1 MSETE
6 EAPAQGGGVGTIAHE
21 PTGTEPT
28 AGIPA
33 SAGPPPGPPGSGG
46 WAPPRHSSGPGASGF
61 GRSAILAWA
70 VAGVLLLAV
79 VGLSVGLATSGGGP
93 VRFVTPGYPGQGR
106 AFGPNPASPPA
117 RPALPVPGGR
127 RGAVGIVTSVS
138 FGSFTM
144 QAIGGQTLTVDEPSS
159 TIYASPSGSASASSV
174 VQGSLVAVQGTRN
187 GTTITA
193 TRVIVLGQRG
203 GAGGP

>member
-1 MSETE
+1 MSETQ
-6 EAPAQGGGVGTIAHE
+6 EAPAPGGVGTIAPE
-21 PTGTEPT
+21 PTGSEAT
-28 AGIPA
+28 AGTPA

-46 WAPPRHSSGPGASGF
+46 WAPPRYAPGPGARGF

-93 VRFVTPGYPGQGR
+93 VRFVAPAVPGPGR

-117 RPALPVPGGR
+117 RPALPVPGAR
-127 RGAVGIVTSVS
+127 SGAIGIVTNVS

-144 QAIGGQTLTVDEPSS
+144 RVIGGQTLTVDEPSS
-159 TIYASPSGSASASSV
+159 TTYSSPSGSASASSV
-174 VQGSLVAVQGTRN
+174 VQGALVAVQGSRN

-193 TRVIVLGQRG
+193 TRIIVFGERG
-203 GAGGP
+203 GAGGS

>member
-1 MSETE
+1 MSETQ
-6 EAPAQGGGVGTIAHE
+6 EAPAPGGVGTIAPE

-28 AGIPA
+28 ADVAA

-46 WAPPRHSSGPGASGF
+46 WAPPRYGPGPGARGF
-61 GRSAILAWA
+61 ARSAILAWA

-93 VRFVTPGYPGQGR
+93 VGFVAPGVPGPGR
-106 AFGPNPASPPA
+106 AFGPNPAAPPD
-117 RPALPVPGGR
+117 RPAMPVPGGR

-144 QAIGGQTLTVDEPSS
+144 RAIGGQTLTVDEPPS

-174 VQGSLVAVQGTRN
+174 VQGALVAVQGTRN